1 MGFNNLGFL
10 TLRCHQTWLPG
21 TCPKLAT
28 EAYFGGDHRSGAD
41 FPEGEETMVYLVE
54 NPSTNGWFRGTLIF
68 GNPQKFP
75 SRFSS
80 SKSFPKPP
88 SFDGNGGH
96 REAEALLVPG
106 HLSTPDS
113 RQVSQT
119 LHPCPSGWLFD
130 KKGIPK
136 KRSQK
141 CQAKSAETLTI
152 IKVNSM
158 VSISPSNPLKCFL
171 RFSAKPIASTYNES
185 TVPRT
190 QTPCK
195 WPVIFRFFLVCKH
208 LTPFNHLKLWDL
220 HSTESVGISNPPII
234 WRVRSSERSSTS
246 PWSPFMDDFRAS
258 PAELHGG
265 SFRAASTF
273 TRRSRNL
280 SLNW

>member
-1 MGFNNLGFL
+1 
-10 TLRCHQTWLPG
+10 
-21 TCPKLAT
+21 
-28 EAYFGGDHRSGAD
+28 
-41 FPEGEETMVYLVE
+41 MVYFVE

-106 HLSTPDS
+106 HLSTPD
-113 RQVSQT
+113 RCQVNQT

-185 TVPRT
+185 SVPRT

-195 WPVIFRFFLVCKH
+195 WPVICRYVWH
-208 LTPFNHLKLWDL
+208 V
-220 HSTESVGISNPPII
+220 SI
-234 WRVRSSERSSTS
+234 
-246 PWSPFMDDFRAS
+246 
-258 PAELHGG
+258 
-265 SFRAASTF
+265 
-273 TRRSRNL
+273 
-280 SLNW
+280 